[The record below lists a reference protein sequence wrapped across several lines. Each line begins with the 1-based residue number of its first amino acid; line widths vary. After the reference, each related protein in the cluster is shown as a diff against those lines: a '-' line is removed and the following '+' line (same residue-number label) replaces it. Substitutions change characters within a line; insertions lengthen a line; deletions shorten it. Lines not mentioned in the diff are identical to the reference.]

1 MTTTNPEEQQ
11 QQPSTQQQKTDQQ
24 VPTSGKRIIVKNL
37 PPGTT
42 REELRELGDRYG
54 RVVNVELVPK
64 PDRPFGFI
72 SFLTEDD
79 AAFTIYRLHEYRYK
93 GNLLV
98 ASFSTNPP
106 QNKQKPNQRGKEE
119 NKPTKKDR
127 KKPMY
132 SLRTLT
138 PLNPPTAPP
147 QQQAPGINPQSPKA
161 WDNTA
166 ATHVAPP
173 AGHNQNTGDN
183 GYIQNQGKGNAGKQ
197 QGRRNNNNISRS
209 RGKQNYKQAAP
220 EIVEDVPS
228 ETAPD
233 SYIHSR
239 NGDVVDVPITDV
251 HITIDANQIWW
262 HLKLSPEQLEDFFK
276 AVQPFV
282 PDSQ

>member
-1 MTTTNPEEQQ
+1 MTTTNPEEEQ
-11 QQPSTQQQKTDQQ
+11 QQPSSTQQKPEQQ

-54 RVVNVELVPK
+54 RVVNVEIVPK

-106 QNKQKPNQRGKEE
+106 QNKQKPNQRKEE

-147 QQQAPGINPQSPKA
+147 QQQASGINPQTPKA
-161 WDNTA
+161 WDNTVS
-166 ATHVAPP
+166 THVAPP

-197 QGRRNNNNISRS
+197 SGRRNNNNISRS

-228 ETAPD
+228 EASPD
-233 SYIHSR
+233 SYINSG

-282 PDSQ
+282 PDQQ